1 MLTFPLDL
9 TLNCCH
15 GIIMVFQ
22 VMESWK
28 IGKIENWKVKELI
41 FEVDLTLHCCH
52 FFLTSSRKIFPQQSN
67 KTFLMFFSSFRSTHG
82 SKKCGGDFFPGL
94 PLQVY
99 AVYTPWG
106 SVENQLFSCSVL

>member
-15 GIIMVFQ
+15 GIIMVIQ

-52 FFLTSSRKIFPQQSN
+52 FFLTSTPKSRKIFPQQSRFVQL
-67 KTFLMFFSSFRSTHG
+67 TETRSAVAIFSPAFLY
-82 SKKCGGDFFPGL
+82 KCMDSREVTILHLAFIFDL
-94 PLQVY
+94 LQPF
-99 AVYTPWG
+99 AA
-106 SVENQLFSCSVL
+106 L

>member
-52 FFLTSSRKIFPQQSN
+52 FFFIPCRLARHLFRN
-67 KTFLMFFSSFRSTHG
+67 LFCLVMFFFRTEKQQQDSL
-82 SKKCGGDFFPGL
+82 CPIC
-94 PLQVY
+94 PY
-99 AVYTPWG
+99 Y
-106 SVENQLFSCSVL
+106 

>member
-52 FFLTSSRKIFPQQSN
+52 FFLISSRKIFAQQSN
-67 KTFLMFFSSFRSTHG
+67 KTFSMFFFHFVQLTEARSAAAIF
-82 SKKCGGDFFPGL
+82 SPAFLYKCMTESEYTFETRL
-94 PLQVY
+94 VPL
-99 AVYTPWG
+99 A
-106 SVENQLFSCSVL
+106 

>member
-15 GIIMVFQ
+15 GIIMVIQ
-22 VMESWK
+22 VMESWN

-52 FFLTSSRKIFPQQSN
+52 FFFIPCLAARHLFRNFFCLGMFVFSN
-67 KTFLMFFSSFRSTHG
+67 
-82 SKKCGGDFFPGL
+82 
-94 PLQVY
+94 
-99 AVYTPWG
+99 
-106 SVENQLFSCSVL
+106 